1 MLEGNGGTGKSH
13 VIKTISKW
21 TEKILGGPGEIKPK
35 VLLLAYSG
43 VAASLIGN
51 DNFDLEYVCFNF
63 ISKCNFFLRWNHS
76 PLWSWIQLWSRA
88 TYI

>member
-43 VAASLIGN
+43 VAASMIGN
-51 DNFDLEYVCFNF
+51 DNFDL
-63 ISKCNFFLRWNHS
+63 
-76 PLWSWIQLWSRA
+76 
-88 TYI
+88 